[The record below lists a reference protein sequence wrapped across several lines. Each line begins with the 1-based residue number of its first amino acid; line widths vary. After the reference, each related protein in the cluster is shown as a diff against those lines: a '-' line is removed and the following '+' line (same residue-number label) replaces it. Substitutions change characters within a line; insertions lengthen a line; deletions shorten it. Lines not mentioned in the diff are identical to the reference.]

1 MNILQMFTTGLCG
14 ALAWL
19 FIMPSRHIPNKRYLR
34 LFWFFFIIFFSF
46 RFRDNGYQ
54 WYT

>member
-34 LFWFFFIIFFSF
+34 LFWFFFIIFFF
-46 RFRDNGYQ
+46 PLP
-54 WYT
+54 